1 VESSKE
7 KTAMSSEN
15 STKIVIAIIGLI
27 GIIGGALF
35 ANWDKIFP
43 PQLSIEENH
52 NGITPISKRI
62 AQEVGN
68 NTWVCSDSIVGEY
81 IEIEPKD
88 DSKPVKM
95 IFHENGEGF
104 FQYEE
109 DSGIHKEK
117 LLWKKQKKN
126 EFLLAYIQEN
136 GEISSSELYTCVDN
150 LLSITLD
157 DGSTY
162 KHRLIK

>member
-1 VESSKE
+1 
-7 KTAMSSEN
+7 MSSEN
-15 STKIVIAIIGLI
+15 TTKIVVATVGLI
-27 GIIGGALF
+27 GVLGGALF
-35 ANWDKIFP
+35 ANWDKVFP
-43 PQLSIEENH
+43 QQFPIEENN
-52 NGITPISKRI
+52 NGINPISKII

-68 NTWVCSDSIVGEY
+68 NTVEKNTWVCSDSIVGEY
-81 IEIEPKD
+81 IEIEPED

-95 IFHENGEGF
+95 IFHNNGEGF

-109 DSGIHKEK
+109 ESGIHKEK

-126 EFLLAYIQEN
+126 EFLLAYIQVN

-157 DGSTY
+157 NGSTY
-162 KHRLIK
+162 KHRLTK